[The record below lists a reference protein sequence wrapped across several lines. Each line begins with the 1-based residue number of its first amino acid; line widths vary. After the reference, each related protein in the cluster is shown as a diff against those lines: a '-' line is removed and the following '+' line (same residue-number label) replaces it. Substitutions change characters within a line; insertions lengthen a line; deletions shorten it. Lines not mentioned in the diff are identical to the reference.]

1 MTNATYT
8 ATNTV
13 LYENDNCSKPGDH
26 FALLLFTWD
35 VASFLKSKAYGSS
48 RISGLL
54 SLVRCND

>member
-26 FALLLFTWD
+26 FALLLFTGD
-35 VASFLKSKAYGSS
+35 VTSFLKSKSLGFIKDIRSS
-48 RISGLL
+48 FFSALQ
-54 SLVRCND
+54 